1 MVYIINFFFL
11 KNEQNTTKQNKT
23 DRNDG
28 EEKSACWPGERSGGM
43 SYKDKTVGRTRG
55 LAPADE
61 LPTICS
67 SLSSDRLLCGRNT
80 EGSMNNDH
88 PPTERSR

>member
-1 MVYIINFFFL
+1 MVYIIRSFL
-11 KNEQNTTKQNKT
+11 KNKQNTTKQT

-28 EEKSACWPGERSGGM
+28 EEESACWPGERSGGM
-43 SYKDKTVGRTRG
+43 SYKDMTVGRTRG
-55 LAPADE
+55 LDPADE
-61 LPTICS
+61 LPAICS

-88 PPTERSR
+88 PPTEGSS

>member
-1 MVYIINFFFL
+1 MVYIINFFL
-11 KNEQNTTKQNKT
+11 KNKQNTTKQT

-28 EEKSACWPGERSGGM
+28 EEESACWPGERSGGM
-43 SYKDKTVGRTRG
+43 SYKDMTVGRTRG

-88 PPTERSR
+88 PPTEGSR